1 MRDTELYGHLLGLG
15 SPWSVSRVELNHKE
29 QRVDVWA
36 EHPAGTLWPCPEC
49 GTALSTYDHGPE
61 RQWRHLDSCQFMT
74 YLRARPPR
82 VNCPKDGVRQVKLPW
97 AEPRGRF
104 TAMFERFAID
114 VLREADVLGATRILR
129 ISWDEAHHIMTRA
142 VTRGLAAKGE
152 LGARRL
158 GVDEKAIAKGHKYFT
173 VVTNLDRGTVEYVGE
188 DRKTT
193 SLDAFFVKLTAE
205 QRGSIEAVAM
215 DMWEPYQ
222 TSVHA
227 HVPDAEKKIVFD
239 RFHMMQHMGRAV
251 DTVRKWEHRKLRAE
265 GDDTLVGS
273 KYLWLYS
280 AENLPEKHQ
289 ERFEELRSAD
299 LKTGRAWAIKES
311 LRQLWSSTSRAE
323 GESFWKRWY
332 FWATHSRLEPVVKA
346 AKTIFRHIDN
356 VLTYFEHRIT
366 NATSEGLNSKIQGI
380 KKQAYGFRNKEN
392 FKTAIYFHCGGLELY
407 PASVGASAT
416 H

>member
-15 SPWSVSRVELNHKE
+15 SPWSVSRVELNQKD

-49 GTALSTYDHGPE
+49 GAALSTYDHGPE

-97 AEPRGRF
+97 AEPKTRF

-114 VLREADVLGATRILR
+114 VLREADVLGSTRILR
-129 ISWDEAHHIMTRA
+129 ISWDEAHHIMRRA
-142 VTRGLAAKGE
+142 VARGLAAKGE
-152 LGARRL
+152 LGGRRL

-173 VVTNLDRGTVEYVGE
+173 VVTNLDKGTVEYVGE
-188 DRKTT
+188 DRKTA
-193 SLDAFFVKLTAE
+193 SLDAFFVKLTDE

-227 HVPDAEKKIVFD
+227 HVPGAAKKIVFD

-251 DTVRKWEHRKLRAE
+251 DTVRKWEHRRLRAE
-265 GDDTLVGS
+265 GDDTLAGS

-280 AENLPEKHQ
+280 AENLPEKH
-289 ERFEELRSAD
+289 EGRFEELRSAD

-311 LRQLWSSTSRAE
+311 LRQLWSSTSRVE
-323 GESFWKRWY
+323 GESYWKRWY
-332 FWATHSRLEPVVKA
+332 FWATHSRLEPVIKA

>member
-15 SPWSVSRVELNHKE
+15 SPWSVSRVELNQKD

-49 GTALSTYDHGPE
+49 GAALSTYDHGPE

-97 AEPRGRF
+97 AEPKTRF

-114 VLREADVLGATRILR
+114 VLREADVLGSTRILR
-129 ISWDEAHHIMTRA
+129 ISWDEAHHIMRRA
-142 VTRGLAAKGE
+142 VARGLAAKGE
-152 LGARRL
+152 LGGRRL

-173 VVTNLDRGTVEYVGE
+173 LVTNLDKGTVEYVGE
-188 DRKTT
+188 DRKTA
-193 SLDAFFVKLTAE
+193 SLDAFFVKLTDE

-227 HVPDAEKKIVFD
+227 HVPGAAKKIVFD

-251 DTVRKWEHRKLRAE
+251 DTVRKWEHRRLRAE
-265 GDDTLVGS
+265 GDDTLAGS

-280 AENLPEKHQ
+280 TENLPEKHQ

-311 LRQLWSSTSRAE
+311 LRQLWSSTSRVE
-323 GESFWKRWY
+323 GESYWKRWY
-332 FWATHSRLEPVVKA
+332 FWATHSRLEPVIKA

-392 FKTAIYFHCGGLELY
+392 FKTAIYFHCGGLGLY

>member
-104 TAMFERFAID
+104 TALFERFAID
-114 VLREADVLGATRILR
+114 VLRESDVLGATRILR

-158 GVDEKAIAKGHKYFT
+158 GVDEKAVAKGHKYFT

-215 DMWEPYQ
+215 DMWEPFMNAVGK
-222 TSVHA
+222 SLPMA
-227 HVPDAEKKIVFD
+227 KIVHD
-239 RFHMMQHMGRAV
+239 RYHVSAYLSKAV
-251 DTVRKWEHRKLRAE
+251 DQTRNAE
-265 GDDTLVGS
+265 QR
-273 KYLWLYS
+273 
-280 AENLPEKHQ
+280 E
-289 ERFEELRSAD
+289 
-299 LKTGRAWAIKES
+299 
-311 LRQLWSSTSRAE
+311 
-323 GESFWKRWY
+323 
-332 FWATHSRLEPVVKA
+332 
-346 AKTIFRHIDN
+346 
-356 VLTYFEHRIT
+356 
-366 NATSEGLNSKIQGI
+366 
-380 KKQAYGFRNKEN
+380 
-392 FKTAIYFHCGGLELY
+392 
-407 PASVGASAT
+407 VGAKMWAGAKRSKWLFLKNKDNLSPKEAERLDIACLLYT
-416 H
+416 SDAADE

>member
-1 MRDTELYGHLLGLG
+1 MELYNRAPRESGNLI
-15 SPWSVSRVELNHKE
+15 
-29 QRVDVWA
+29 
-36 EHPAGTLWPCPEC
+36 
-49 GTALSTYDHGPE
+49 
-61 RQWRHLDSCQFMT
+61 RHLRNGKVI
-74 YLRARPPR
+74 LVRA
-82 VNCPKDGVRQVKLPW
+82 L
-97 AEPRGRF
+97 
-104 TAMFERFAID
+104 
-114 VLREADVLGATRILR
+114 
-129 ISWDEAHHIMTRA
+129 
-142 VTRGLAAKGE
+142 TRGLAAKGE

-173 VVTNLDRGTVEYVGE
+173 VVTNLDKGTVEYVGE
-188 DRKTT
+188 DRKTA

-205 QRGSIEAVAM
+205 QRGSIEAVTM
-215 DMWEPYQ
+215 DMWEPYR
-222 TSVHA
+222 TSVHT

-239 RFHMMQHMGRAV
+239 RFHIMQHMGRAV

-265 GDDTLVGS
+265 GDGTLAGS

-323 GESFWKRWY
+323 GESHWKRWY
-332 FWATHSRLEPVVKA
+332 FWATHSRLEPVIKA
-346 AKTIFRHIDN
+346 AKTIFRHIEN

-366 NATSEGLNSKIQGI
+366 NATSDGLNSKIQGI

-392 FKTAIYFHCGGLELY
+392 FKTAIYFHCGGLDLY
-407 PASVGASAT
+407 PAGVGASAT

>member
-15 SPWSVSRVELNHKE
+15 SPWSVSRVELNQQE
-29 QRVDVWA
+29 QRVDVWV

-49 GTALSTYDHGPE
+49 GAALSTYDHGPE

-97 AEPRGRF
+97 AEPKARF

-142 VTRGLAAKGE
+142 VARGLAAKEE

-173 VVTNLDRGTVEYVGE
+173 VVTNLDKGTVEYVGE
-188 DRKTT
+188 DRETA
-193 SLDAFFVKLTAE
+193 SLDAFFVKLTGE

-251 DTVRKWEHRKLRAE
+251 DTVRKWEHRRLRAE

-289 ERFEELRSAD
+289 ARFEELRSAD

-332 FWATHSRLEPVVKA
+332 FWATHSRLEPVIKA

-407 PASVGASAT
+407 PAGVGASAT

>member
-1 MRDTELYGHLLGLG
+1 MRDTELYGYLLGLG
-15 SPWSVSRVELNHKE
+15 SPWSVSRVELNQKE

-49 GTALSTYDHGPE
+49 GAALSTYDHGPE

-97 AEPRGRF
+97 AEPKARF

-114 VLREADVLGATRILR
+114 VLRESDVLGATRILR
-129 ISWDEAHHIMTRA
+129 ISWDEAHHIMRRA
-142 VTRGLAAKGE
+142 VSRGLAAKSE
-152 LGARRL
+152 LGTRRL

-173 VVTNLDRGTVEYVGE
+173 VVTNLDKGTVEYVGE
-188 DRKTT
+188 DRKTS

-227 HVPDAEKKIVFD
+227 HVPDAAKKIVFD

-251 DTVRKWEHRKLRAE
+251 DTVRKWEHRKLRAK
-265 GDDTLVGS
+265 GDDTLAGS

-311 LRQLWSSTSRAE
+311 LRQLWSSTSRVE
-323 GESFWKRWY
+323 GESYWRRWY
-332 FWATHSRLEPVVKA
+332 FWATHSRLESVIKA

-407 PASVGASAT
+407 PASVAA
-416 H
+416 